1 MIEEAERTYLRKVGG
16 FKGFAHL
23 IRWIHRTAVTTL
35 WVIAMN
41 DKAFRVADA
50 AVQFG
55 RVFSHRINAM
65 NVSREHLENAIHER
79 HRLSGLR
86 LEFAPPPTVDPRVS
100 RVKQWLALEDSPQK
114 LYFDS
119 LFQQSGGVFRS
130 AFELWLSSI
139 ERVEGETL
147 KIRQPLEPAFAR
159 FRAELAQEDHFT
171 LLEIQEHGS
180 LTQKEI
186 IRGPSR
192 AGRGRAVCG
201 WTV

>member
-1 MIEEAERTYLRKVGG
+1 
-16 FKGFAHL
+16 
-23 IRWIHRTAVTTL
+23 
-35 WVIAMN
+35 
-41 DKAFRVADA
+41 VADA

-65 NVSREHLENAIHER
+65 NVSRTHLENAIYER

-86 LEFAPPPTVDPRVS
+86 LEFAPPPEVDPRIS

-130 AFELWLSSI
+130 AFELWMSSI

-147 KIRQPLEPAFAR
+147 KIRQPLEPAFAQ
-159 FRAELAQEDHFT
+159 FRSELAQEDHFT
-171 LLEIQEHGS
+171 LLAIQEHGS
-180 LTQKEI
+180 LTQYEI
-186 IRGPSR
+186 AEVLQEAEEVSR
-192 AGRGRAVCG
+192 SRLDRLVALGLVEKDPEHSGLRVRPEATRFTNDMLRRVNLF
-201 WTV
+201 